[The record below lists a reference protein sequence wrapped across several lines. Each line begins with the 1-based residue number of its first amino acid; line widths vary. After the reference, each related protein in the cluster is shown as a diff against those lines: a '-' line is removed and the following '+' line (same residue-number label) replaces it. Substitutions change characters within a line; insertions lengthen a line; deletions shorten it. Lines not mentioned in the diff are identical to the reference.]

1 MTITF
6 FSAETQYHPMHEADA
21 VPRPVDPSES
31 TAPLRPAPAAPAGWF
46 VSGIAALVGLA
57 TFSIVGA
64 YALDEFTKAPA
75 HVATTA
81 PSVSISLDPPAPVTV
96 AHVPEVKKPA
106 RLPRVVVI
114 VPPHRSAPVAPAAP
128 ADSPEV
134 TTPPPPPP
142 PPAPPWP
149 PLHWVPPTHWHHH
162 SPTEPD
168 EPPTTDPASP
178 PEG

>member
-1 MTITF
+1 MTTTF
-6 FSAETQYHPMHEADA
+6 FSAETQYHPMHEADT
-21 VPRPVDPSES
+21 VPRPVDPPES
-31 TAPLRPAPAAPAGWF
+31 TAPLRHAPAAPAGWF

-57 TFSIVGA
+57 TFSIAGA

-81 PSVSISLDPPAPVTV
+81 PSVSISLAPPAPVTL
-96 AHVPEVKKPA
+96 APVPEVKKPA

-128 ADSPEV
+128 AGSPEV

-142 PPAPPWP
+142 PAPTWP

-162 SPTEPD
+162 PTTEPD
-168 EPPTTDPASP
+168 EPPTTDSASP